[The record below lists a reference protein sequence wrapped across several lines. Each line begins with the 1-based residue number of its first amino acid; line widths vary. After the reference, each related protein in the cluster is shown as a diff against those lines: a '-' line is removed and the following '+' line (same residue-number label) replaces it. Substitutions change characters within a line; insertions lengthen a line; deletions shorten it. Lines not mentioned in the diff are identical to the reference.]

1 MLAMDLATASA
12 KLAAATTAYDNALGA
27 QSEGIGDLTVAH
39 QRIDA
44 LRAEMTYWQHV
55 VDTLTQKAQVGADS
69 GVSVGVLTPRFR
81 A

>member
-1 MLAMDLATASA
+1 
-12 KLAAATTAYDNALGA
+12 
-27 QSEGIGDLTVAH
+27 
-39 QRIDA
+39 
-44 LRAEMTYWQHV
+44 MTYWQHV

>member
-12 KLAAATTAYDNALGA
+12 KLAAATAAYDNALGA
-27 QSEGIGDLTVAH
+27 HSEGIGDLTVTH
-39 QRIDA
+39 QRIEV
-44 LRAEMTYWQHV
+44 LRSEMTYWQHV